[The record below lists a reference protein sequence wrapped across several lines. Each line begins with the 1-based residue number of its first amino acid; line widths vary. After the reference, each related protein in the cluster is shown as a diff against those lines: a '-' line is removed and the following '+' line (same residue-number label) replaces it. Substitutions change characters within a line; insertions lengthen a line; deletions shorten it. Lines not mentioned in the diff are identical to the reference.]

1 MKAEGADQI
10 RQAFQQ
16 AGLRCTPQRYA
27 MLQYLAAEPMHHT
40 AEQILRAINR
50 SDPRSSRATIYN
62 NLHALTKAG
71 MVSPVAVNSGPVRYE
86 ANRRHHHHFIC
97 EWCGELEDI
106 AAREVAYHPRRL
118 QLGGRVVED
127 FQIVFRG
134 ICEKCVQKPR
144 HRGPVCAVTQRG
156 AGSC

>member
-1 MKAEGADQI
+1 MNAESADQI

-27 MLQYLAAEPMHHT
+27 MLQYLMAEPMHPT
-40 AEQILRAINR
+40 AEQIFRAINS

-71 MVSPVAVNSGPVRYE
+71 MVSPVAVDSGPVRYE
-86 ANRRHHHHFIC
+86 AIRQRHHHFIC
-97 EWCGELEDI
+97 ERCGQLEDI

-118 QLGGRVVED
+118 QLGSRVIED

-134 ICEKCVQKPR
+134 ICEKCSQKQRPR
-144 HRGPVCAVTQRG
+144 A
-156 AGSC
+156 